1 MPPECLATSLLD
13 AMLVADT
20 CTHLSHTDEKL
31 AWTRHMRMRSEFSL
45 QPRLTQQGQSITKA
59 TRAKFAPAVES
70 SEAL

>member
-45 QPRLTQQGQSITKA
+45 QPGLT
-59 TRAKFAPAVES
+59 
-70 SEAL
+70 